1 MSIVFKK
8 PLTFEMGLGVT
19 GSLNGKV
26 TGSFSMG
33 DGKDDNNI
41 NFNIAQPVDPKA
53 SPSFNTV
60 SASGNTST
68 AVTIGDSNHN
78 IVLHYHGISGSGIVY
93 GGLHM
98 TEGFNMGIQG
108 NPPSPHPTSDLFV
121 GGTLSSTNLTVL
133 HGNITSSKIFKS
145 GSTLFGDTNDDVHGV
160 SGSFSMTGEQTGDD
174 KYSTFTFNNYIVD
187 DFSQK
192 PWVKKI
198 AYITSSYIEMGD
210 GTAGAIGESSSS
222 LVSEFTARNYLD
234 SIHNYKHLRKNFVHT
249 GSIQDG
255 DTVHFTA
262 VTASDDFRLKATDMN
277 DFYFWVNGMLM
288 EPDALS
294 IQQNSSVFALS
305 VNTSSL
311 GYSLDAAIDEVVTM
325 GKFNS

>member
-19 GSLNGKV
+19 GSLNGTV

-41 NFNIAQPVDPKA
+41 NFNIAQPVDPTA
-53 SPSFNTV
+53 SPTFNTV
-60 SASGNTST
+60 SASGATNA
-68 AVTIGDSNHN
+68 AVIIGLPHSN
-78 IVLHYHGISGSGIVY
+78 IVLHYHGISGSGIAY
-93 GGLHM
+93 GGLH
-98 TEGFNMGIQG
+98 TSEGFNMV
-108 NPPSPHPTSDLFV
+108 NSDLFV
-121 GGTLSSTNLTVL
+121 GGTLTSKNLTVL
-133 HGNITSSKIFKS
+133 HGNVTSSKIFKS

-160 SGSFSMTGEQTGDD
+160 SGSFSMTGDGEQRND
-174 KYSTFTFNNYIVD
+174 FTFNNHTID
-187 DFSQK
+187 DYSQK
-192 PWVKKI
+192 AWVNTSP
-198 AYITSSYIEMGD
+198 YITSSFREMGL
-210 GTAGAIGESSSS
+210 AFGESSSS

-249 GSIQDG
+249 GSIQNG

-277 DFYFWVNGMLM
+277 DFFFFINGMLM

-294 IQQNSSVFALS
+294 IQQNSSTFALN

-311 GYSLDAAIDEVVTM
+311 GYSLDANIDEVVTM

>member
-19 GSLNGKV
+19 GSLNGTV

-41 NFNIAQPVDPKA
+41 NFNIAQPVDPTA
-53 SPSFNTV
+53 SPTFNTV
-60 SASGNTST
+60 SASGATNA
-68 AVTIGDSNHN
+68 AVIIGLPHSN
-78 IVLHYHGISGSGIVY
+78 IVLHYHGISGSGIAY
-93 GGLHM
+93 GGLH
-98 TEGFNMGIQG
+98 TSEGFNMV
-108 NPPSPHPTSDLFV
+108 NSDLFV
-121 GGTLSSTNLTVL
+121 GGTLTSKNLTVL
-133 HGNITSSKIFKS
+133 HGNVTSSKIFKS

-160 SGSFSMTGEQTGDD
+160 SGSFSMTGDGEQRND
-174 KYSTFTFNNYIVD
+174 FTFNNHTID
-187 DFSQK
+187 DYSQK
-192 PWVKKI
+192 AWVNTSP
-198 AYITSSYIEMGD
+198 YITSSFREMGL
-210 GTAGAIGESSSS
+210 AFGESSSS
-222 LVSEFTARNYLD
+222 LVSEFTVRNYLD

-249 GSIQDG
+249 GSIQNG

-277 DFYFWVNGMLM
+277 DFFFFINGMLM

-294 IQQNSSVFALS
+294 IQQNSSTFALN

-311 GYSLDAAIDEVVTM
+311 GYSLDANIDEVVTM

>member
-41 NFNIAQPVDPKA
+41 NFNIAQPVDPTA
-53 SPSFNTV
+53 SPTFNTV
-60 SASGNTST
+60 SASGATNK
-68 AVTIGDSNHN
+68 AVTIGLPHSN

-93 GGLHM
+93 GGLHT
-98 TEGFNMGIQG
+98 TEGLTMGLQG
-108 NPPSPHPTSDLFV
+108 NPPSPHPRADLFV
-121 GGTLSSTNLTVL
+121 GGTLSSTNLIVL
-133 HGNITSSKIFKS
+133 HGNVTSSKIFKS
-145 GSTLFGDTNDDVHGV
+145 GSTLFGDTNDDIHSVT
-160 SGSFSMTGEQTGDD
+160 GSFSMTGEQTGDD
-174 KYSTFTFNNYIVD
+174 KYSTFTFNNYIID

-192 PWVKKI
+192 PWVKTI
-198 AYITSSYIEMGD
+198 AYVTSSFREMGL
-210 GTAGAIGESSSS
+210 AFGESSSS

-249 GSIQDG
+249 GSIQNG

-311 GYSLDAAIDEVVTM
+311 GYSLDVAIDEVVTM

>member
-19 GSLNGKV
+19 GSLNGIR
-26 TGSFSMG
+26 TDSFSMG
-33 DGKDDNNI
+33 DVSDDSNT
-41 NFNIAQPVDPKA
+41 NFKIAQAVDPTA
-53 SPSFNTV
+53 SPVFNQV
-60 SASGNTST
+60 SASGNSSK
-68 AVTIGDSNHN
+68 AVTIGTKDRH
-78 IVLHYHGISGSGIVY
+78 IILHYHGISGSGDMYHDLVISGDFSMIKGY
-93 GGLHM
+93 
-98 TEGFNMGIQG
+98 N
-108 NPPSPHPTSDLFV
+108 PSPTAGLFV
-121 GGTLSSTNLTVL
+121 GGKVSSKNLIVL
-133 HGNITSSKIFKS
+133 HGGVTSSAIFRS

-160 SGSFSMTGEQTGDD
+160 SGSFSMTGEQTGDI
-174 KYSTFTFNNYIVD
+174 KYSTFTFNNYTID

-192 PWVKKI
+192 PWVKTI
-198 AYITSSYIEMGD
+198 AYVTSSFREMGL
-210 GTAGAIGESSSS
+210 AYGESSSS

-249 GSIQDG
+249 GSIQSG

-262 VTASDDFRLKATDMN
+262 VTASDDFRLKATNMN
-277 DFYFWVNGMLM
+277 DFYFWINGMLM

-294 IQQNSSVFALS
+294 IQQNSSIFALN

-311 GYSLDAAIDEVVTM
+311 GYSLDAYTDEVVTM

>member
-19 GSLNGKV
+19 GSLNGTV

-41 NFNIAQPVDPKA
+41 NFNIAQPVDPTA
-53 SPSFNTV
+53 SPTFNTV
-60 SASGNTST
+60 SASGATNA
-68 AVTIGDSNHN
+68 AVIIGLPHSN
-78 IVLHYHGISGSGIVY
+78 IVLHYHGISGSGIAY
-93 GGLHM
+93 GGLH
-98 TEGFNMGIQG
+98 TSEGFNMV
-108 NPPSPHPTSDLFV
+108 NSDLFV
-121 GGTLSSTNLTVL
+121 GGTLTSKNLTVL
-133 HGNITSSKIFKS
+133 HGNVTSSKIFKS

-160 SGSFSMTGEQTGDD
+160 SGSFSMTGDGEQRND
-174 KYSTFTFNNYIVD
+174 FTFNNHTID
-187 DFSQK
+187 DYSQK
-192 PWVKKI
+192 AWVNTSP
-198 AYITSSYIEMGD
+198 YITSSFREMGL
-210 GTAGAIGESSSS
+210 AFGESSSS

-249 GSIQDG
+249 GSIQNG

-277 DFYFWVNGMLM
+277 DFFFFINGMLM

-294 IQQNSSVFALS
+294 IQQNSSTFALN

-311 GYSLDAAIDEVVTM
+311 GYSLDANIDEVVAM